1 MRILTRYTL
10 KSILLVFFISLL
22 IFSLLVM
29 AVETFMHLDSF
40 ITGDLGLAEMLR
52 YALSSLSSYIMMLIA
67 LSSLF
72 SITYFLSSMSANN
85 ELISLYTAGLSKV
98 RILRPIII
106 LSLLMTVFF
115 FFVNESL
122 VLEWKNYKDVVSQEY
137 FGMSST
143 FDASNT
149 VLYDEESGY
158 LIYADRYSDSNKR
171 LYSPLLIKSE
181 DENIRERIEAD
192 YADYVNDGWHFY
204 NARVT
209 LVQNNN
215 LESFTEREYLDED
228 FNIPDDMFRRQ
239 NLQLETME
247 LDYAYEYLNRLKSV
261 NYASWREGMTDFLRR
276 LASPFGILVL
286 SFIALSLN
294 YTYKKNIL
302 LFSIVQSLIIAVVYY
317 VADMVFSIAARQGSI
332 NVYSVFIAPPIITV
346 ALSYLISHLG
356 KRI

>member
-10 KSILLVFFISLL
+10 KSILLVFLISLL

-72 SITYFLSSMSANN
+72 SITYFLSSVSANN

-106 LSLLMTVFF
+106 LSFLMTVFF

-171 LYSPLLIKSE
+171 LYSPLLINSE

-192 YADYVNDGWHFY
+192 YADYVSGGWHFY
-204 NARVT
+204 NACVT
-209 LVQNNN
+209 LVQNDN

-247 LDYAYEYLNRLKSV
+247 LGYAYEYLNRLKSV

-286 SFIALSLN
+286 SLIALSLN

-332 NVYSVFIAPPIITV
+332 NVYCVFIAPPIITI

>member
-10 KSILLVFFISLL
+10 KSILLVFFISL
-22 IFSLLVM
+22 
-29 AVETFMHLDSF
+29 F

-98 RILRPIII
+98 RILRPILI
-106 LSLLMTVFF
+106 LSFLMTVFF

-332 NVYSVFIAPPIITV
+332 NVYSVFIAPPIITI